1 MAHTKWVCGWGT
13 PSNTLAQ
20 NICDYFKDMTFRY
33 QIFSTID
40 ASALRIHLT
49 NRYGHEPVIVTETA
63 AALSTGGMTVD
74 PTTIRGHHLRRCGN
88 GHTSAR

>member
-1 MAHTKWVCGWGT
+1 MGMRLGHAEQHACTEHR
-13 PSNTLAQ
+13 
-20 NICDYFKDMTFRY
+20 DYFKDMTFRY